1 VVSFQNRKNLLMSE
15 INIIPFADIILVVLI
30 VFIIA
35 APVFIESSV
44 KIRLPQSRLN
54 SPVAQ
59 NGDRITITVNEKGQM
74 LINGTPTE
82 NTSTLANSLQNLEA
96 KSKSLIIEAD
106 RNSNYGVVAEILGI
120 AQDMGANNIQLLVQE
135 KPGR

>member
-1 VVSFQNRKNLLMSE
+1 MSE

-30 VFIIA
+30 VFMIA

-44 KIRLPQSRLN
+44 KIRLPRSRLN

-59 NGDRITITVNEKGQM
+59 NSDRITITVNEKGQM
-74 LINGTPTE
+74 LINGAPTE
-82 NTSTLANSLQNLEA
+82 NAETLANSLQNLEA